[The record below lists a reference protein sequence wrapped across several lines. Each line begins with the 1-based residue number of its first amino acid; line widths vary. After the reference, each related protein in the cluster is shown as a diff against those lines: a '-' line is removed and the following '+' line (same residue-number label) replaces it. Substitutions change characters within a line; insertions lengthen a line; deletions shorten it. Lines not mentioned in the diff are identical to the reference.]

1 MKIDVYCLCKNEI
14 KLLPF
19 FIDYWKALADD
30 VDVYIYD
37 GNSTDGC
44 REEFAKHDWI
54 HVIDFET
61 DALDDNN
68 HRLLK
73 NECWKQSRGKADF
86 VMVSDFDETIFSY
99 DVQTLR
105 EELIRMKTAGGT
117 ILLPLSF
124 NLIPDT
130 FPEYQEGKYLHEL
143 AQYGFN
149 DAVWEAKPILFDP
162 NNIDEYNVS
171 LGGHTAFPT
180 GNVKWYISKKLFL
193 VHAKF
198 LGYDYYEE
206 RIRQRNVS
214 QWNLDNGIDGEQGLV
229 ARRGI
234 RRDAKSDE
242 NVGTEQEHR
251 PDRTEQSE
259 FFADDREDEI
269 RFGKGQEQVFL
280 STLEKPDAEETSPA
294 QRIIGLYQLISLRF
308 GGCPRI
314 EKSHQ
319 SL

>member
-214 QWNLDNGIDGEQGLV
+214 QWNLDNGIDGETLKTVDTLHKEFNMHAGV
-229 ARRGI
+229 RFRWDDI
-234 RRDAKSDE
+234 PDNIYTYY
-242 NVGTEQEHR
+242 NVVVDH
-251 PDRTEQSE
+251 S
-259 FFADDREDEI
+259 
-269 RFGKGQEQVFL
+269 
-280 STLEKPDAEETSPA
+280 
-294 QRIIGLYQLISLRF
+294 RF
-308 GGCPRI
+308 GGMTVRQVFSVSAGNTQATKDNI
-314 EKSHQ
+314 IITF
-319 SL
+319 

>member
-19 FIDYWKALADD
+19 FIDYWKALAED
-30 VDVYIYD
+30 VEVYVYD

-86 VMVSDFDETIFSY
+86 VMVSDFDETVFSY

-214 QWNLDNGIDGEQGLV
+214 QWNLDNGIDGETLKTVDTLHEEFNMRAGV
-229 ARRGI
+229 RFRWDDI
-234 RRDAKSDE
+234 PDNIYTYY
-242 NVGTEQEHR
+242 NVVVDH
-251 PDRTEQSE
+251 SH
-259 FFADDREDEI
+259 
-269 RFGKGQEQVFL
+269 FGGMTVRQVF
-280 STLEKPDAEETSPA
+280 SVSAGNTQVTKDN
-294 QRIIGLYQLISLRF
+294 IIITF
-308 GGCPRI
+308 
-314 EKSHQ
+314 
-319 SL
+319 